1 MEQSKDNM
9 SLDDRIKSL
18 LRKYGVYQELVI
30 DGDEERELILMAL
43 SEPDV
48 ESVVIDKEGALEI
61 IYSGDEWSNN
71 EQRTI

>member
-1 MEQSKDNM
+1 MEQSEVNM

-43 SEPDV
+43 SEPDI
-48 ESVVIDKEGALEI
+48 ESVLIDKEGALEI

>member
-1 MEQSKDNM
+1 MEQSEDNM